1 MVWIY
6 AQQLPSRQLCLL
18 WAKLC
23 LFFCSSWHLV
33 NVVHSQGIIL
43 GLTSKPIRQQL
54 RSGATRCQKF
64 VNHSTLVLIPR
75 TKNSSYRSTS
85 LFFSS
90 NSAHFLSSNKAFLC
104 SRSLSLRC
112 CFTRLLSMRIF
123 KAFRQ
128 STIKDL
134 WKDRSC
140 LIGQDYVNSNLRVTQ
155 RVICR
160 SEKFRQALAFFL

>member
-1 MVWIY
+1 MRSNYRVDNYFFCGPSY
-6 AQQLPSRQLCLL
+6 A
-18 WAKLC
+18 
-23 LFFCSSWHLV
+23 LFFYSSWHLV
-33 NVVHSQGIIL
+33 NDVHSQGIIL

-54 RSGATRCQKF
+54 RLGATWCQKF
-64 VNHSTLVLIPR
+64 ANHSMLFLIPW

-90 NSAHFLSSNKAFLC
+90 NSAHSLSSNKAFLC
-104 SRSLSLRC
+104 SRSLSLRY

-134 WKDRSC
+134 WKDRLC
-140 LIGQDYVNSNLRVTQ
+140 LIEQDYVNSTLRVTQ

-160 SEKFRQALAFFL
+160 SENFSQALAFLV